1 MAMANERDRRIT
13 YFAKTTWRSEGK
25 KFGIR
30 LADRRS
36 HMYIIG
42 KTGTGKSTLL
52 KTMILQDM
60 DHGHGLA
67 LLDPHGDLSAEI
79 RRVVPEHRKDDFI
92 DFDVPDKWQSLSFNP
107 LAGVPQANRPLAA
120 SNLLAVFQKIWDAF
134 WGPRLEHVLRNSLL
148 TLLCQPK
155 AHLGDILRLLVDQ
168 DYRKNA
174 VGRVPFEQVRKFW
187 KNEFEVFPRSM
198 RTEVI
203 APIQNKVGAFL
214 TNPILEHILTQ
225 ESSMFDLRDVMD
237 SGKILIV
244 NLSKGRLGEDTS
256 YLLGALLVS
265 MINSSAMGR
274 ADMPE
279 TARKDFLLY
288 MDEFQGFTTPAII
301 NMLSELRKYR
311 TSLVLANQFLSQI
324 EKKIRDAIFGNVGTL
339 ISFRVGAVDA
349 PLLEKE
355 FYPVFEKLDIL
366 NLQNYNICLK
376 MMIDGE
382 VSVPFSAQTVSRT

>member
-1 MAMANERDRRIT
+1 MAMATDRDRRIT

-52 KTMILQDM
+52 KTMIFQDM
-60 DHGHGLA
+60 DHGHGLV

-79 RRVVPEHRKDDFI
+79 RRAVPEHRRDNFI
-92 DFDVPDKWQSLSFNP
+92 DFDVPDKWQNLSFNP
-107 LAGVPQANRPLAA
+107 LTGVPQTNRALAT
-120 SNLLAVFQKIWDAF
+120 SNLLEVFHKIWGAF
-134 WGPRLEHVLRNSLL
+134 WGPRLEHVLRNSIL
-148 TLLCQPK
+148 TLLCQPQ
-155 AHLGDILRLLVDQ
+155 ANLGDILRLLVDGV
-168 DYRKNA
+168 YRKNA
-174 VGRVPFEQVRKFW
+174 IGRVPYERVRSFW
-187 KNEFEVFPRSM
+187 KSEFEAFPSRM

-203 APIQNKVGAFL
+203 SPIQNKVGAFL

-225 ESSMFDLRDVMD
+225 NENMFDLREVMD

-265 MINSSAMGR
+265 MINSTAMGR
-274 ADMPE
+274 ANMPE
-279 TARKDFLLY
+279 ADRKDFFLY
-288 MDEFQGFTTPAII
+288 MDEFQGFTTPAIV

-311 TSLVLANQFLSQI
+311 MGLVLANQFLSQI

-355 FYPVFEKLDIL
+355 FYPVFEKMDLL
-366 NLQNYNICLK
+366 NLQNYHISLK
-376 MMIDGE
+376 MMIDNE
-382 VSVPFSAQTVSRT
+382 VSIPFSAITLSH

>member
-1 MAMANERDRRIT
+1 MTMATERERRIT
-13 YFAKTTWRSEGK
+13 YFAKTTSRNEGK

-79 RRVVPEHRKDDFI
+79 RRAVPNHRKDDFI

-107 LAGVPQANRPLAA
+107 LSGVPLANRALAA
-120 SNLLAVFQKIWDAF
+120 SNLLEVFHKIWGAF

-148 TLLCQPK
+148 TLLCQPQ
-155 AHLGDILRLLVDQ
+155 ANLGDILRLLVDGA
-168 DYRKNA
+168 YRKNA
-174 VGRVPFEQVRKFW
+174 VARVPYNRVRSFW
-187 KNEFEVFPRSM
+187 KNEFEAFPSRM

-203 APIQNKVGAFL
+203 SPIQNKVGAFL

-225 ESSMFDLRDVMD
+225 DTSMFDLRDVID

-244 NLSKGRLGEDTS
+244 NLSKGRLGEDTAH
-256 YLLGALLVS
+256 LLGALFVS
-265 MINSSAMGR
+265 MINSAAMGR
-274 ADMPE
+274 ANIPE
-279 TARKDFLLY
+279 TSRKDFFLY
-288 MDEFQGFTTPAII
+288 MDAY
-301 NMLSELRKYR
+301 SEAWKPPIPTHRR
-311 TSLVLANQFLSQI
+311 Q
-324 EKKIRDAIFGNVGTL
+324 
-339 ISFRVGAVDA
+339 
-349 PLLEKE
+349 
-355 FYPVFEKLDIL
+355 
-366 NLQNYNICLK
+366 
-376 MMIDGE
+376 
-382 VSVPFSAQTVSRT
+382 

>member
-1 MAMANERDRRIT
+1 MATEQDRRIT
-13 YFAKTTWRSEGK
+13 YFAKTTWRSKGK

-60 DHGHGLA
+60 NHGHGLA

-79 RRVVPEHRKDDFI
+79 RRVVPENRREDFI

-107 LAGVPQANRPLAA
+107 LAGVPQTNRPLAA

-148 TLLCQPK
+148 TLFCQPK

-168 DYRKNA
+168 NYRKNA
-174 VGRVPFEQVRKFW
+174 VDRVPYEQVRRFW
-187 KNEFEVFPRSM
+187 KSEFDMFPRSL

-225 ESSMFDLRDVMD
+225 DTRIFDLRDVMD
-237 SGKILIV
+237 SGKILLM
-244 NLSKGRLGEDTS
+244 NLSKGQLGEDTS

-265 MINSSAMGR
+265 MINSTAMGR
-274 ADMPE
+274 ANIPE
-279 TARKDFLLY
+279 SDREDFLLY
-288 MDEFQGFTTPAII
+288 MDEFQGFTTPALTQ
-301 NMLSELRKYR
+301 MLSELRKYR
-311 TSLVLANQFLSQI
+311 VGLVLAHQFLSQLQ
-324 EKKIRDAIFGNVGTL
+324 KNIRDAIFGNVGTL
-339 ISFRVGAVDA
+339 ISFRIGAVDA
-349 PLLEKE
+349 PLFANE
-355 FYPVFEKLDIL
+355 FYPVFEKRDFL
-366 NLQNYNICLK
+366 NLPNYHIYLK

-382 VSVPFSAQTVSRT
+382 ASLPFSAKTATAI